1 MSRELLNRLLCTA
14 SVSGCEEANQRHI
27 LAYGA
32 GFADRQ
38 TTDAVGNVINIV
50 NPDAGMKV
58 LLCGHIDEIGF
69 RVTQIDDRGYIRVQK
84 AGGVRPALYVGSRMQ
99 IIHTDEENGQ
109 LTEKKVTGIVAV
121 TSELIKSDNVKDS
134 DLVIDIGA
142 KDKAQAEQFV
152 SVGDPVCQDIE
163 PADLLNGMFTGR
175 ALDDKTGAWVVVE
188 AARRAKAYGS
198 TNGIYAVTS
207 VGEETSGRGAFFAGA
222 KIQPSCAIA
231 VDVTWASDCPGTDPA
246 STGDVRLGKGP
257 VLCHSGM
264 VNKAINRRL
273 AKVAEEFNIPV
284 QYEVAGGSTYTDGDS
299 ILRTGEGVPMA
310 LVSIPLRYMHS
321 SAETASYEDLENA
334 AELIAR
340 FLVSLDENFSF
351 DPLG

>member
-1 MSRELLNRLLCTA
+1 MNRELLNRLLCTA

-58 LLCGHIDEIGF
+58 LLCGHIDEIDF

-99 IIHTDEENGQ
+99 IIHTGEENGK

-121 TSELIKSDNVKDS
+121 NSELIKSDNVKDS

-284 QYEVAGGSTYTDGDS
+284 QYEVAGSSTYTDGDS